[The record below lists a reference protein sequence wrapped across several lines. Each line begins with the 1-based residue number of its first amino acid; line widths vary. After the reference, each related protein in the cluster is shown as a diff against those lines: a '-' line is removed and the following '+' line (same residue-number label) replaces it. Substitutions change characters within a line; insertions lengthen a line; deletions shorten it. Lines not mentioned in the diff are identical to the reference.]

1 MPRSDPQCCLP
12 AEAHLGENTWK
23 IQQTSCWSAGNRLPV
38 SFGNSFTEFIEQVT
52 IVIKCPEKNWMCYSS
67 ILIKPWIRQLSSC
80 QPMFFFFFNF
90 IYVLSNWTYH
100 FNLTIQGIMDPSRN
114 FSRYRN
120 LIKSDTVKP
129 PLIPIFPMVS
139 KDLSFIHIG
148 NKTKKGDLVN
158 FEKMRLVAKESLP
171 LLLRIKDMAE

>member
-1 MPRSDPQCCLP
+1 
-12 AEAHLGENTWK
+12 
-23 IQQTSCWSAGNRLPV
+23 
-38 SFGNSFTEFIEQVT
+38 
-52 IVIKCPEKNWMCYSS
+52 MCYTSS
-67 ILIKPWIRQLSSC
+67 WLRSGYVNC
-80 QPMFFFFFNF
+80 QVVNPCFFLNF

-171 LLLRIKDMAE
+171 LLRINIRKFKKTWIFGKCFQQYQDKWKITSVRCWARYLTVNTSDGRTDKVICRVCLASKNMALSIKQYKG

>member
-52 IVIKCPEKNWMCYSS
+52 IVIKYPEKSECVIHHLDYALDTS
-67 ILIKPWIRQLSSC
+67 IVKLSTHV
-80 QPMFFFFFNF
+80 FFLNF

-100 FNLTIQGIMDPSRN
+100 FNLNFQGIMDPSRN